1 MKRKLDPQIDKN
13 LKVNIYYQDE
23 DGIFKVSKIVPFP
36 KPDSGRY
43 YIKIKSIV
51 GNIQIMGVEV
61 IGRDSH
67 TIVSPDIIGKVFAV
81 NELINICLDEFVQ
94 APINVIDYMN
104 KTIESCVIKFDLEQ
118 KPLLEVKVYDISI
131 TNDII
136 KIPNIVVSYSDAL
149 LLRVDAN
156 MLTCTVDVFKRRFIG
171 RPESIKFKRVTED
184 YVLVDVY
191 MHPDT
196 EEKGKYNK

>member
-67 TIVSPDIIGKVFAV
+67 TIVSSDIIGKVFAV